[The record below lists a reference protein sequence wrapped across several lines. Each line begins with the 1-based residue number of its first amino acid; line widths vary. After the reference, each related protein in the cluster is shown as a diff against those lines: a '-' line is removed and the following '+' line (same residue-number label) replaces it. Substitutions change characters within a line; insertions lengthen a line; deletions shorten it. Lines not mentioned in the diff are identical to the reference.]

1 MSSDVTFIV
10 RKSDMGWVIRS
21 QTLLGEGPIGP
32 RLAKGTEF
40 PREFGMKFKTK
51 AEADLVC
58 EKWKEWYHGQPYL
71 KKRQKALK
79 YIA

>member
-1 MSSDVTFIV
+1 MSSDLTFIV
-10 RKSDMGWVIRS
+10 RQSDEGWVIRS
-21 QTLLGEGPIGP
+21 QSLLGEGAVGP

-40 PREFGMKFKTK
+40 PIEFGVRFSTK

-58 EKWKEWYHGQPYL
+58 EQWKEWYYGQPYL